1 MSDPNTV
8 DQINAA
14 HQAVV
19 QASSD
24 ALQHAI
30 EAGKLLAIM
39 FEKIKEEKHRWGGT
53 TGWLAKNCPEISD
66 RTDRDYRSLVKNED
80 KIRAHPE
87 FGSGAAKSIR
97 WALGLLR
104 PKPASGSKKGG
115 SKNKGSPGAVDAPTP
130 PPPSKGDLYNLLPS
144 IAPGEL
150 NAVLQDKWD
159 RDKREE
165 LRQMLQPEDQEDQ
178 EEEGEASTEQP
189 AAAAA

>member
-1 MSDPNTV
+1 MSDPNNTA

-19 QASSD
+19 QAGSD

-30 EAGKLLAIM
+30 EAGKLLTLM
-39 FEKIKEEKHRWGGT
+39 HEKIKEEKGNWLD
-53 TGWLAKNCPEISD
+53 WLAENCPEISD

-104 PKPASGSKKGG
+104 PKPASGSKKER
-115 SKNKGSPGAVDAPTP
+115 SKKKDSPGAVEAPTP
-130 PPPSKGDLYNLLPS
+130 PPSKDDLYNLLAS
-144 IAPGEL
+144 IAPNEL
-150 NAVLQDKWD
+150 NTVLQHKWD
-159 RDKREE
+159 RDQIQE
-165 LRQMLQPEDQEDQ
+165 LANRLDDFLGLDKQQE
-178 EEEGEASTEQP
+178 ALAAQP
-189 AAAAA
+189 AARH

>member
-1 MSDPNTV
+1 MIDSNTV
-8 DQINAA
+8 EQINAE

-19 QASSD
+19 KAGSD

-104 PKPASGSKKGG
+104 PKPASGSKKER
-115 SKNKGSPGAVDAPTP
+115 SKKKDSPGAVEAPTP
-130 PPPSKGDLYNLLPS
+130 PPSKDDLYNLLAS
-144 IAPGEL
+144 IAPNEL
-150 NAVLQDKWD
+150 NTVLQHKWD
-159 RDKREE
+159 RDQIQE
-165 LRQMLQPEDQEDQ
+165 LANRLDDFLGLDKQQE
-178 EEEGEASTEQP
+178 ALAAQP
-189 AAAAA
+189 AARH